1 MKMRVL
7 CVGKPRERGMVG
19 LHDEYAGRI
28 RRLGVEY
35 DTSFVAEV
43 RADGRYSDDHVRERE
58 SRALLEALD
67 GKGALIALDRGGRSL
82 SSEELAGRLERWAMP
97 RAQFLVGGPLG
108 HHSSLLREAGD
119 VWSLSSLTFPHEL
132 VRVILA
138 EQLYRAL
145 TILRGLP
152 YHK

>member
-1 MKMRVL
+1 MKIRVV
-7 CVGKPRERGMVG
+7 CVGKPRERALVG

-28 RRLGVEY
+28 RQLGVEY
-35 DTSFVAEV
+35 ETGSVAEV
-43 RADGRYSDDHVRERE
+43 RAEGKYSDDHVRERE
-58 SRALLEALD
+58 SRALLGACED
-67 GKGALIALDRGGRSL
+67 KGELIALDRTGRL
-82 SSEELAGRLERWAMP
+82 MSSEQVAAGLERWAAG

-108 HHSSLLREAGD
+108 HHTSLLRKAGQ
-119 VWSLSSLTFPHEL
+119 VWSLSPLTFPHEL